1 MSRRWGPG
9 RARLASAL
17 LAVLLAVGSAAA
29 QEAEPPPS
37 PEALEIARTL
47 KCLVCQNQS
56 VADSPSPLAQE
67 MRAYIARRLAAG
79 DSREAIVRDL
89 VERYGEE
96 ILLEPPR
103 AGFSALVWWLP
114 VASLAVGALAVALTL
129 RPWRRPAPAADPA
142 PLATLTPDE
151 LAAYRQRLAAE
162 LARRE
167 GERA

>member
-1 MSRRWGPG
+1 MSARRW
-9 RARLASAL
+9 ARWASAVGAL
-17 LAVLLAVGSAAA
+17 LALLLAVGSVAA

-103 AGFSALVWWLP
+103 AGFTALVWWLP
-114 VASLAVGALAVALTL
+114 VVSLVVGALAVALTL
-129 RPWRRPAPAADPA
+129 RPWQRSAPAADPL
-142 PLATLTPDE
+142 P
-151 LAAYRQRLAAE
+151 LAAE

>member
-1 MSRRWGPG
+1 MNAVRRAGVG
-9 RARLASAL
+9 LAMGLLAL
-17 LAVLLAVGSAAA
+17 LWVSGAAA
-29 QEAEPPPS
+29 QQADPPLS
-37 PEALEIARTL
+37 PEALEIARSL
-47 KCLVCQNQS
+47 KCLICQNQS

-103 AGFSALVWWLP
+103 AGFTGLVWWLP
-114 VASLAVGALAVALTL
+114 VASLAVGALAIALTL
-129 RPWRRPAPAADPA
+129 RPRQRADVSPDEA
-142 PLATLTPDE
+142 PLAALAPEE
-151 LAAYRQRLAAE
+151 LAQYRQRLAAE

-167 GERA
+167 GGHG

>member
-96 ILLEPPR
+96 ILL
-103 AGFSALVWWLP
+103 P

-162 LARRE
+162 LAGRE